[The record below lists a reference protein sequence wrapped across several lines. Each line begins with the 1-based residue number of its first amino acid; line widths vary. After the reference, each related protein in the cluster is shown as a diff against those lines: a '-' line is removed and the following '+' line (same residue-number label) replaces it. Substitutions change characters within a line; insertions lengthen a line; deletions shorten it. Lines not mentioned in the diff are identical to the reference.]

1 MNMIK
6 EFERNNAIIKEQKKI
21 DQRKIN
27 EVRDLIKKVKNELMK
42 E

>member
-21 DQRKIN
+21 NQRKIN

>member
-6 EFERNNAIIKEQKKI
+6 EFERNNAIIKEQKEI
-21 DQRKIN
+21 NQRKIN